1 MTTRLQYHFVAS
13 DEDNDVLTVGLAD
26 SQFDTK
32 EYLWFQRYLDPDE
45 DDGVYIERDGQQY
58 GTCGG
63 IEKLVL
69 SRDKI
74 ELYLSE
80 TTAEILDTEQ
90 EVEIS
95 FSATDEQFENFRAE
109 LKRVFEGDSTFEIR

>member
-1 MTTRLQYHFVAS
+1 MPTNLQYHFVAS

-45 DDGVYIERDGQQY
+45 DDGVYIERNGQEY
-58 GTCGG
+58 GTYGG

-69 SRDKI
+69 FRDKI
-74 ELYLSE
+74 ELSLSA
-80 TTAEILDTEQ
+80 TTAKILDTEQ
-90 EVEIS
+90 VIEIN

-109 LKRVFEGDSTFEIR
+109 LKRVFDGERVLEIR